1 MNKQESF
8 LKYLDNQM
16 TDFEKQELEKL
27 IECNREANQLCEEVK
42 RRKEDT
48 LKHLE
53 CLNPELPIEVP
64 SLENIIGIPESKGR
78 LFSIHKVKLL
88 PYAAGILFLLG
99 LSISLWLSTKN
110 YTTKN
115 ETLYDDENLNSL
127 ELEELDY
134 YISPN
139 RCIHKHQLVLI
150 LKDLNYENE

>member
-1 MNKQESF
+1 
-8 LKYLDNQM
+8 
-16 TDFEKQELEKL
+16 
-27 IECNREANQLCEEVK
+27 
-42 RRKEDT
+42 
-48 LKHLE
+48 
-53 CLNPELPIEVP
+53 
-64 SLENIIGIPESKGR
+64 
-78 LFSIHKVKLL
+78 L